1 MSQRKT
7 RLVLL
12 GIFGGMGVI
21 YLVIAVVMGFMAH
34 TMTAEQILAMDGAP
48 AAFPIL
54 KWVLG
59 GLGIGFLAAG
69 AGTYIGMSRAE
80 KRREE
85 MFLYGHVV
93 KGTVEKVKC
102 NHAVRVNNRSPWYV
116 YVRCQHPVMR
126 EEVTVRSHSVYDLTV
141 QQGDTVRVAF
151 DPLDER
157 KHAVE
162 LPERTV
168 QS

>member
-1 MSQRKT
+1 MSQRKM
-7 RLVLL
+7 RLLLL
-12 GIFGGMGVI
+12 GIFGGLGVI
-21 YLVIAVVMGFMAH
+21 YLIVSVVAGVLSH
-34 TMTAEQILAMDGAP
+34 TMSPEQLAAVDGEE
-48 AAFPIL
+48 AFPIL
-54 KWVLG
+54 FMVFG
-59 GLGIGFLAAG
+59 VLGIGFLAAG
-69 AGTYIGMSRAE
+69 VGIFIGMSRAE

-93 KGTVEKVKC
+93 KGTVEDVKC
-102 NHAVRVNNRSPWYV
+102 NHAVRVNNRSPWHV
-116 YVRCQHPVMR
+116 YVRCQHPVTR
-126 EEVTVRSHSVYDLTV
+126 ENVIVRSHGVYDLTV

-168 QS
+168 QP